1 MKEITMD
8 KCWIVCRIVNV
19 SVDTDINKSHEIKVF
34 EDFEDAF
41 AYEQSLQLELS
52 EIFGDKLSEYYESGK
67 IVLYTRKF
75 DIY

>member
-1 MKEITMD
+1 MMNT
-8 KCWIVCRIVNV
+8 CWIVCRIVNIYV
-19 SVDTDINKSHEIKVF
+19 NTDINKSHEIKVF
-34 EDFEDAF
+34 DDFEDAF

-52 EIFGDKLSEYYESGK
+52 EIFGDKLSEYYELGK

>member
-1 MKEITMD
+1 MD
-8 KCWIVCRIVNV
+8 KCWIVCRIVNID
-19 SVDTDINKSHEIKVF
+19 VDTDIIKSHEIKVF

-41 AYEQSLQLELS
+41 SYEQGLQLELS

>member
-1 MKEITMD
+1 MD

-19 SVDTDINKSHEIKVF
+19 SVDVDINKSHEIKVF

-41 AYEQSLQLELS
+41 AYEQDLDRELS
-52 EIFGDKLSEYYESGK
+52 EIYGDKLNEYYKTGK